1 MALCKTKII
10 YISSKLYFQC
20 TMDIIPLNLI
30 KGIQLLLE
38 QSLLFLPNLLCF
50 KYNLLTI
57 IIKYKKW
64 FLCIN
69 KCFKVKIVRYNYKQ
83 FYITF
88 KYLPTNFKWVLFEE
102 DSFYLL
108 LIYGICEWT
117 LAKVKILK
125 VF

>member
-20 TMDIIPLNLI
+20 TMDLIPLNLI

-57 IIKYKKW
+57 IIKYKK
-64 FLCIN
+64 
-69 KCFKVKIVRYNYKQ
+69 
-83 FYITF
+83 
-88 KYLPTNFKWVLFEE
+88 
-102 DSFYLL
+102 
-108 LIYGICEWT
+108 
-117 LAKVKILK
+117 
-125 VF
+125 